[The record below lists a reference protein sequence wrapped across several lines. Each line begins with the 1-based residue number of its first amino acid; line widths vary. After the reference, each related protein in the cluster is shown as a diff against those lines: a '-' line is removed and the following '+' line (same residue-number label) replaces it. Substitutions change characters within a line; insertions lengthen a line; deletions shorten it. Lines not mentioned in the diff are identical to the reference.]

1 MNQEIKKSEKLEV
14 ISGKCLNSKL
24 MDSLIDTYQK
34 STKSAVENILNMCEA
49 VKQIDDKRKAN
60 EINDFDVMY
69 FCATVS
75 LDRKSATYRKFRK
88 IGENVSHF
96 RKYINIL
103 PSAYTVLFQI
113 ATLDAETF
121 NALVDSES
129 ITPSLTLERL
139 KQLINPANNSSRSD
153 ALNFKVS
160 FDADKLSKKSK
171 ESIKQTLLTLYSL
184 NDVEVHIP
192 DKYKSSIGYYSTLSK
207 VQKDQSKSIPSMNT
221 KLNYAS
227 AST

>member
-1 MNQEIKKSEKLEV
+1 MSKEIKKVQKLAV
-14 ISGKCLNSKL
+14 ISEKCLNAKL

-49 VKQIDDKRKAN
+49 VKEIDDKRKAN

-69 FCATVS
+69 FCATVA
-75 LDRKSATYRKFRK
+75 LERKSATYRKFRK
-88 IGENVSHF
+88 IGQHITHF

-121 NALVDSES
+121 NELVNSEN

-139 KQLINPANNSSRSD
+139 KQLTNPSKNASKSD

-160 FDADKLSKKSK
+160 FDIDKLSTKSK
-171 ESIKQTLLTLYSL
+171 EFIKQTLLTLYSL

-192 DKYKSSIGYYSTLSK
+192 NKHKPSIGYYSTLSK
-207 VQKDQSKSIPSMNT
+207 VPKDKANSVPSVNT
-221 KLNYAS
+221 KLG
-227 AST
+227 